1 MKIANDDDVPCQPP
15 SGGTAQKRQSKSTQR
30 TRASRRLHPRL
41 TTSVPTADAVRIN
54 QSRRSG
60 AMAEPAPARI
70 ELTRVG
76 KGCWRL
82 CDPALH
88 ESDPRR
94 LVAFVECAEDHVT
107 VLWLRDTHADT
118 RFDTLEDALAAADSL
133 LAPRARRAVRAQRPV
148 PIPHFP
154 PRAR

>member
-1 MKIANDDDVPCQPP
+1 
-15 SGGTAQKRQSKSTQR
+15 
-30 TRASRRLHPRL
+30 
-41 TTSVPTADAVRIN
+41 
-54 QSRRSG
+54 
-60 AMAEPAPARI
+60 MAEPAPARI

-76 KGCWRL
+76 EGCWRL